1 MRPSSFLFFYFYG
14 PSPNW
19 RINFHTLDYPI
30 ISLNRHC
37 LRYIYL
43 AIDSFIYNQLQ
54 PYSGWSQIPNG
65 KSLDFWLWAFCWNV
79 FGYRAASSTMWWIG
93 DDGTLF
99 FLFFSVAFFQ
109 VCARC
114 NLIDRRAIHPLL
126 FDIFYIPPLT
136 FSLFSFLRH

>member
-136 FSLFSFLRH
+136 FSLFSFLRQ